1 MTMKTRDDERTSRR
15 RRARSDRRA
24 EHSAPEALGARVV
37 EASEFEAECRRL
49 LDEVAA
55 GGGEIVIAKTGER
68 SAGSFRRKRRSPR
81 PSGKFRDWI
90 DLTGDIVAPVD
101 VEWEAETNPDRVLD
115 PSLPPRSSADS
126 R

>member
-24 EHSAPEALGARVV
+24 EHSAPEALGAGVV

-55 GGGEIVIAKTGER
+55 GDGEIVISKNGRAVCRLVPAEAPKT
-68 SAGSFRRKRRSPR
+68 API
-81 PSGKFRDWI
+81 GKYRDWI

-126 R
+126 G